1 MILDKRDRN
10 PRANRSA
17 MIAVIAVIAVLLLE
31 YRADMDIN
39 PSVRLS

>member
-17 MIAVIAVIAVLLLE
+17 MIAVIAVLLLE